1 MRPAV
6 LTITVRSSGFLGGA
20 DPARVLLSTSASA
33 RLLPRLYHSTQ
44 TVNMVFR
51 GPRQE
56 LVERRLQAKFPSALH
71 MEVANE
77 SHGRQEDE
85 SHFHVLIVDEAFD
98 GVKLIQRHRMV
109 NEAVAEE
116 DGTLG
121 FHSVRIT
128 AKAPDQWAE
137 NPKVPSAPKC
147 TGKGDG
153 VPGR

>member
-1 MRPAV
+1 MA
-6 LTITVRSSGFLGGA
+6 
-20 DPARVLLSTSASA
+20 
-33 RLLPRLYHSTQ
+33 
-44 TVNMVFR
+44 FR

-56 LVERRLQAKFPSALH
+56 VVEARLMKAFPDALH
-71 MEVANE
+71 MEVTNE

-85 SHFHVLIVDEAFD
+85 SHFHVLLVAEAFE
-98 GVKLIQRHRMV
+98 GVNLIGRHRLV
-109 NEAVAEE
+109 NSAVAEE

-128 AKAPDQWAE
+128 AKAPTQWEA
-137 NPKVPSAPKC
+137 NPSVPAAPRC